1 MRNDSHGGLTR
12 RAFIGTTAATVA
24 GLSAWRPGAAAGRTT
39 DVCLATLAPDADAEA
54 ISAAVRA
61 AALRATDFEWLAK
74 GDTVA
79 IKPAW
84 NSGNPYPYTTHPA
97 GVAAMTALLKE
108 RGAGRVIVT
117 DQAGVEHVRHTRD
130 ELSGSSRELWAEH
143 GLFEPARA
151 AGAELVFFEEGSFD
165 DHFLETTPPG
175 SHWEQGVWL
184 PKVLKEVDHVV
195 YLPRVGSH
203 ILAGVTLGLKSAVG
217 WLRDDSRMELHRDSD
232 TFFEKIAEISATPVI
247 RSKLRLTLSV
257 AHRVLTTFGP
267 DRGYVATPDIGLV
280 VASADLAAHDAA
292 AVAWYL
298 WNHGHSTP
306 EEEKGRDPKRFPVS
320 AINQRFVGHTWGD
333 DAGAGT
339 GQLPRPELQRARD
352 DLAIARAAELW
363 GGYPEIRWQM
373 ANSDLPTSIVDR
385 MTVLA
390 G

>member
-1 MRNDSHGGLTR
+1 MRDDSHGGLTR

-24 GLSAWRPGAAAGRTT
+24 GLSGLRLGAADARRT
-39 DVCLATLAPDADAEA
+39 DVCLATLAPDADAES

-97 GVAAMTALLKE
+97 GVAAMAALLKE

-130 ELSGSSRELWAEH
+130 ELSGSSRTLWAEH
-143 GLFEPARA
+143 GLYEPARA
-151 AGAELVFFEEGSFD
+151 TGAELVFFEEGSFD
-165 DHFLETTPPG
+165 DHFLETTSSG
-175 SHWEQGVWL
+175 SHWRRGVWL
-184 PKVLKEVDHVV
+184 PKVLEEVDHLV

-232 TFFEKIAEISATPVI
+232 TFFEKIAEISATPPI
-247 RSKLRLTLSV
+247 RTRLRLTLSV

-267 DRGYVATPDIGLV
+267 DRGYVATPDTGLV
-280 VASADLAAHDAA
+280 IAATDLVAHDAA
-292 AVAWYL
+292 ATAWYL
-298 WNHGHSTP
+298 WNHRHATP
-306 EEEKGRDPKRFPVS
+306 DEQKAQDPKRFPV
-320 AINQRFVGHTWGD
+320 APINQRFVGHTWGD
-333 DAGAGT
+333 EAGAGT

-363 GGYPEIRWQM
+363 GGYPDIRWQM
-373 ANSDLPTSIVDR
+373 AAGDVPNSIVDE

>member
-1 MRNDSHGGLTR
+1 MRDDLHGGLTR

-24 GLSAWRPGAAAGRTT
+24 GLSAWRFGGAAGRGT
-39 DVCLATLAPDADAEA
+39 DVCLATLAADANDEA

-61 AALRATDFEWLAK
+61 AALRATDFSWLAK

-84 NSGNPYPYTTHPA
+84 NSGNPYPYTTHPE
-97 GVAAMTALLKE
+97 GVAAMVALLKE
-108 RGAGRVIVT
+108 RGAGRVVVT
-117 DQAGVEHVRHTRD
+117 DQAGVEHVRHTQ
-130 ELSGSSRELWAEH
+130 EGLSGSSRKLWAEH
-143 GLFEPARA
+143 GLYEPARA

-165 DHFLETTPPG
+165 DHVLAETPAD
-175 SHWEQGVWL
+175 SHWQDGVWL
-184 PKVLKEVDHVV
+184 PKVLEEVDHLV
-195 YLPRVGSH
+195 YMPRVGSH

-232 TFFEKIAEISATPVI
+232 SFFEKIAEISAAPVI
-247 RSKLRLTLSV
+247 KGKLRFTLSV

-267 DRGYVATPDIGLV
+267 DRGYVATPETGLV
-280 VASADLAAHDAA
+280 IASADLAAHDAA

-306 EEEKGRDPKRFPVS
+306 EDEKGRDPKRFPVS
-320 AINQRFVGHTWGD
+320 AINQRFVGHTWGEE
-333 DAGAGT
+333 AGAGT
-339 GQLPRPELQRARD
+339 GQLPRPELGRASD
-352 DLAIARAAELW
+352 DLTIARAAALW

-373 ANSDLPTSIVDR
+373 ANADLPNSIVDR
-385 MTVLA
+385 MTELA